1 MSYEIITDSAS
12 NLTKD
17 LTDQYH
23 IHVISYIINVDGK
36 DMLCYDENRDFDA
49 AGKDFYDRMR
59 TGAAASTSLINSDR
73 FTKYFEPFL
82 NAGKDIIFVGISS
95 GISGTI
101 QAAKIAADDLRESYP
116 ERRIE
121 IIDTLSASLAEGLW
135 AIRISELRENGA
147 SIDEVL
153 SYFEDHKMSMNQIF
167 TVGDLKYLKRGGR
180 ISAAEAA
187 IGNLLSIKPILKG
200 NELGKIVVHEKVRSR
215 QRSLQV
221 LVDHTVARLTDP
233 ANEYVAIAH
242 CDACEDTMY
251 VADRIRSLC
260 PVKDII
266 IRYYDLCTGTHVGPG
281 TIAIFFFGKDRRDW
295 SNS

>member
-23 IHVISYIINVDGK
+23 IHVISYTININGE
-36 DMLCYDENRDFDA
+36 DMLCYDENRDFEA
-49 AGKDFYDRMR
+49 TAREFYEKMR
-59 TGAAASTSLINSDR
+59 AGAAVSTSLINSDR

-82 NAGKDIIFVGISS
+82 IAGKDIIFVGISS
-95 GISGTI
+95 GISGTV
-101 QAAKIAADDLRESYP
+101 QAAKIAADDLKETYP

-221 LVDHTVARLTDP
+221 LADHTVARLTDP

-242 CDACEDTMY
+242 CDAYEDTMY
-251 VADRIRSLC
+251 IADRIRSMC